1 MNNTTLFV
9 NGAIIGFLLAAPVGP
24 VGVLCAQRSLTHG
37 RIAGLISGLGAATA
51 DTFFGL
57 VAAFG
62 LSVIS
67 DFIMEHQD
75 WVRCV
80 GGAALIGLSIKL
92 VVSAPARA
100 AQSNG
105 TTDHLGNFFS
115 TFALTITN
123 PITIMSFAFV
133 FASFGVMSAV
143 VTAIDAWILVGGVF
157 AGSITWWLIITL
169 GVGLF
174 RGILSDRGMRWI
186 SRISAVIIFAFG
198 VIALLSVILGED
210 ILALKTH

>member
-1 MNNTTLFV
+1 MNDTTLFV

-37 RIAGLISGLGAATA
+37 RMAGLISGLGAALA

-67 DFIMEHQD
+67 DFIIDHQD

-92 VVSAPARA
+92 VISGPARA
-100 AQSNG
+100 AKSTG
-105 TTDHLGNFFS
+105 KTDHLGNFFS

-133 FASFGVMSAV
+133 FASFGVMNAV

-157 AGSITWWLIITL
+157 AGSVVWWLIIAL

-174 RGILSDRGMRWI
+174 RGILSDRGMSWI
-186 SRISAVIIFAFG
+186 SRVSAMIIFAFG

-210 ILALKTH
+210 LLALKTH

>member
-157 AGSITWWLIITL
+157 VGSVVWWLIIAL

-174 RGILSDRGMRWI
+174 RGILSDRGMRWVA
-186 SRISAVIIFAFG
+186 RVSALIIFAFG
-198 VIALLSVILGED
+198 LIALLSVILDED
-210 ILALKTH
+210 ILALQPS

>member
-1 MNNTTLFV
+1 MNDTALFV

-37 RIAGLISGLGAATA
+37 RLAGLISGLGAALA

-67 DFIMEHQD
+67 NFIMDHQD

-92 VVSAPARA
+92 IISGPARA
-100 AQSNG
+100 ATPTG
-105 TTDHLGNFFS
+105 ATDHLGNFFS
-115 TFALTITN
+115 TFAMTITN
-123 PITIMSFAFV
+123 PITIMAFASI
-133 FASFGVMSAV
+133 FASFGVMSSV

-157 AGSITWWLIITL
+157 TGSIVWWLIIAL
-169 GVGLF
+169 GVDLF
-174 RGILSDRGMRWI
+174 RGILSDRGMTWI
-186 SRISAVIIFAFG
+186 SRVSAVIIFAFG
-198 VIALLSVILGED
+198 VLALLSVILGKD
-210 ILALKTH
+210 ILTLITS